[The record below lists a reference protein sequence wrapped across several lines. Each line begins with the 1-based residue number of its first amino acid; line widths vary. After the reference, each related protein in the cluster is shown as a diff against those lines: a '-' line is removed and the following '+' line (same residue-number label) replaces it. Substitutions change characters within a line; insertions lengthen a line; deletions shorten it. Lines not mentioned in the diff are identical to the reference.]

1 MERYSADKDRL
12 TGVDVPGGNA
22 IHNGGPKVKTN
33 DECLCFWGLEIAW
46 GGLPMDQAGTG
57 ASVLHFQLIPE
68 TMVGSNNNVV
78 GVVFF
83 FATDI
88 VM

>member
-12 TGVDVPGGNA
+12 TGVDVPGGNV

-46 GGLPMDQAGTG
+46 GGGCPWTRLGLAPV
-57 ASVLHFQLIPE
+57 SFIF
-68 TMVGSNNNVV
+68 N
-78 GVVFF
+78 
-83 FATDI
+83 
-88 VM
+88 